1 MNILN
6 GMGYSMYG
14 SIWGFLLNILIIL
27 IIVGAVVMLL
37 NRSGYAAAGDNERL
51 VRIEKDVED
60 IKKTVEEIKNKL
72 EEI

>member
-1 MNILN
+1 MN
-6 GMGYSMYG
+6 GMGYGMYG

-27 IIVGAVVMLL
+27 IIIGAVVVLL
-37 NRSGYAAAGDNERL
+37 NRSGYASAGDNERL

>member
-1 MNILN
+1 
-6 GMGYSMYG
+6 MGYGMYG

-27 IIVGAVVMLL
+27 IIVGAVVVLL
-37 NRSGYAAAGDNERL
+37 SRSGYAAPRDNEKL
-51 VRIEKDVED
+51 VRIEKDIED